1 MFYDNSEKFC
11 PTSFKSREIDLK
23 NIDVLLYEFNQLF
36 FDLFILF
43 KFVQIFRRI
52 RNNSKKVKL
61 W

>member
-23 NIDVLLYEFNQLF
+23 NIDVLLYEFDQLF

-43 KFVQIFRRI
+43 KFV
-52 RNNSKKVKL
+52 
-61 W
+61 